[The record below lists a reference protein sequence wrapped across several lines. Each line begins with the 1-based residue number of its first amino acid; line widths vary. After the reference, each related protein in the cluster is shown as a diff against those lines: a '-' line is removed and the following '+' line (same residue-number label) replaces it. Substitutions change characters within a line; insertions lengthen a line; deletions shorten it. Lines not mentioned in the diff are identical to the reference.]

1 MTEAGLALQPPPAG
15 PLSSPPTSNQA
26 NTLTHSS
33 QARAEATT
41 RTDVKLEMR
50 EENVSIENYTVYSSY
65 SDIST

>member
-41 RTDVKLEMR
+41 RTDLKLEKR
-50 EENVSIENYTVYSSY
+50 TSQLRITVYSSY